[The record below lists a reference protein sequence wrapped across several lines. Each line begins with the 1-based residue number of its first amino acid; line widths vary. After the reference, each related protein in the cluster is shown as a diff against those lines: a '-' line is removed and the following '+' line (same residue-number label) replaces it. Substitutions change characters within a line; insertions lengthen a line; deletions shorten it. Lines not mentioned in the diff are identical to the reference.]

1 MLTQLCYVSSATAFM
16 STSELAD
23 LLSEARRLNEAAEL
37 TGMLLYKDLSFLQVL
52 EGPSDVVHRTYRHI
66 RNDSRHDRVRLLFD
80 HQIEEREFPDWTMGF
95 QNLDREDIE
104 SLHGYSD
111 VMTSEQSARDLFD
124 NPSRAKRLL
133 LFFRSRS

>member
-1 MLTQLCYVSSATAFM
+1 M

-23 LLSEARRLNEAAEL
+23 LLSVARRHNEAAEL

-52 EGPSDVVHRTYRHI
+52 EGPSDDVHRTYRHI
-66 RNDSRHDRVRLLFD
+66 RNDPRHNRVRLLFE

-95 QNLDREDIE
+95 HNLDRENLE
-104 SLHGYSD
+104 SLRGYSD
-111 VMTSEQSARDLFD
+111 VMTSGQRARDLFN

-133 LFFRSRS
+133 LLFRSRS